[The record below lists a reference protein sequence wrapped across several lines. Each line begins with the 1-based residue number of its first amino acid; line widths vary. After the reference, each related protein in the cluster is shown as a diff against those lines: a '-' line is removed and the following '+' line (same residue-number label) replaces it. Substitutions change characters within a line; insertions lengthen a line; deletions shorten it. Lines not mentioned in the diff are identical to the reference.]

1 MIIKTLYSILTLTV
15 HICNLLFVLV
25 PIKILLF
32 FNEIDKFAI
41 IQNFENQFLKF
52 NALIII
58 FFIINIFLIF
68 YLKRII
74 IFIEINFFEI
84 SLFKLFLKKDILNYN
99 FYLACFFLIVTSI
112 YFNLFLIIMFT
123 SIVLILNFIDF
134 KLFLSLDKIKMCIMT
149 IYIFILCN
157 EMLITSNQSLT
168 DLMKIIIL
176 VYFIRMIHK
185 NMLLKN

>member
-58 FFIINIFLIF
+58 FFYYQHVF
-68 YLKRII
+68 
-74 IFIEINFFEI
+74 NF
-84 SLFKLFLKKDILNYN
+84 LFKKNNN
-99 FYLACFFLIVTSI
+99 FY
-112 YFNLFLIIMFT
+112 
-123 SIVLILNFIDF
+123 
-134 KLFLSLDKIKMCIMT
+134 
-149 IYIFILCN
+149 
-157 EMLITSNQSLT
+157 
-168 DLMKIIIL
+168 
-176 VYFIRMIHK
+176 
-185 NMLLKN
+185 